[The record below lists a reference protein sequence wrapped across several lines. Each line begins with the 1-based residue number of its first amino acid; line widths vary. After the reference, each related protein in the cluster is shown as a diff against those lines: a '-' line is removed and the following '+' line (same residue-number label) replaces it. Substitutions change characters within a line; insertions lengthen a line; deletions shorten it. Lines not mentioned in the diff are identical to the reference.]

1 MDLPKYLIADNED
14 LNGVIFVAHTQYPR
28 FYLNVINDEIH
39 WMEDFEKEDKEE
51 LESQTKTLIEE
62 ALEFYDKQMD
72 NFE

>member
-1 MDLPKYLIADNED
+1 MDTKNPFAMLMMEDDEDNEFK
-14 LNGVIFVAHTQYPR
+14 LKA
-28 FYLNVINDEIH
+28 
-39 WMEDFEKEDKEE
+39 DFEKEDKEE